1 MILQKLNG
9 ARGERS
15 KAFQLLRNFYL
26 HLNRIVYK
34 LEYSGK
40 TIGTLYS
47 ETEKSKYPTQ
57 SILLIYT
64 FYSERNLN
72 WQFNVLF

>member
-15 KAFQLLRNFYL
+15 KAFQLFRNFYR

-34 LEYSGK
+34 LESGQ

-57 SILLIYT
+57 SILRIYT